1 MLSGEKADERG
12 RAPTSN
18 TAATSSASVSMTETW
33 LSFSDVMY
41 THRPSGLRV
50 TPSGSPPTGSWA
62 RISPLAMSTMLASAA
77 SSLATKIRVPSALT
91 ATCSGSVPAFSTF
104 TTRPSAMST
113 MPMPSAERSG
123 GGNVD
128 SSTPGGAGGD
138 PLRATNRRSPAGST
152 LMPRGRLPSG
162 MVSSTSWEPPAI
174 TDKSPDVSLV
184 TKTRYGGGGGA
195 SSAGGSG
202 AGSGPPQAF
211 SSSRGTA
218 SARMSKVLMTVLLT
232 TTRPGRGRPPRRP
245 CAAARRPSPL
255 RWRLP

>member
-77 SSLATKIRVPSALT
+77 SSLATKTRVPSALT

-104 TTRPSAMST
+104 TTCPSAMST

-123 GGNVD
+123 GGSVD

-152 LMPRGRLPSG
+152 LMPRGRLPRG
-162 MVSSTSWEPPAI
+162 MVSSTSWEPPAM
-174 TDKSPDVSLV
+174 TDRSPDVSLV
-184 TKTRYGGGGGA
+184 TKTRYGGGGA

-218 SARMSKVLMTVLLT
+218 SARMSKVLMTGLLT
-232 TTRPGRGRPPRRP
+232 TRTGRGRPPRRP
-245 CAAARRPSPL
+245 CAAAARRPSPP